1 MAIIKFINNKV
12 ELKKTLDY
20 VCKEEKTNNKLI
32 TGINC
37 MAENA
42 YEEMMTVKKVFKK
55 LGGRE
60 KIHFIQAFSPED
72 KLSYRTAHEI
82 AKRLIEEF
90 KEYQIVVATHN
101 DTKHIHSHFVINTVN
116 FINGKKIQFS
126 KKDLERLKEYSNKLC
141 LEYGLSITNKKSK
154 VKDIGINEYKA
165 RQKGVSWKSVLAEDI
180 EKAMEK
186 SKNRYEF
193 FREMNNFGY
202 KVSWNNKSQYIIYTT
217 PQNYK
222 CSDRQLHNEKF
233 LKENMEIYF
242 KNKSLIKI
250 NGYKKS
256 DVHTRYKSVA
266 FSLAELIEQFRNKR
280 QENQEF
286 TKFYNSNS
294 SARKQYILDMHYSL
308 EELEDMEM

>member
-12 ELKKTLDY
+12 GLKKTLNY
-20 VCKEEKTNNKLI
+20 ICKEEKTNNKLV

-37 MAENA
+37 MTENA
-42 YEEMMTVKKVFKK
+42 YEEMMTVKKVFNK

-60 KIHFIQAFSPED
+60 KIHFIQSFSPED
-72 KLSYRTAHEI
+72 KLDYQTAHEI
-82 AKRLIEEF
+82 ARKLIEEF
-90 KEYQIVVATHN
+90 KEYQIVIATHQ

-126 KKDLERLKEYSNKLC
+126 KKDLERLKELSNKLC
-141 LEYGLSITNKKSK
+141 LEYGLSVTNKKSK

-180 EKAMEK
+180 EKTMEE

-193 FREMNNFGY
+193 FRKMNSLGY

-217 PQNYK
+217 PQNYR
-222 CSDRQLHNEKF
+222 CSDRQLHSEKF
-233 LKENMEIYF
+233 LKTNMENYF
-242 KNKSLIKI
+242 KNKALTRIK
-250 NGYKKS
+250 GYKKS
-256 DVHTRYKSVA
+256 EVHTKYKSVA
-266 FSLAELIEQFRNKR
+266 FSLAELIEQFKNKR

-286 TKFYNSNS
+286 TNFHNSNA
-294 SARKQYILDMHYSL
+294 SARKQYMLDMHYRL
-308 EELEDMEM
+308 DELEDMEM